1 MARFGLHDH
10 HAVGGTQSV
19 DGCRGVL
26 ENRNRFDVVGVDIVE
41 LCLGALHAVDDV
53 ERRVHAADAD
63 LGCGTRAT
71 VAHTTVDTGD
81 GSGQGRR
88 SVHRRIDLQSV
99 ARDVGDGSRDR
110 GFFLYAVAYD
120 HHVVEYF
127 GVLLQ
132 SDGVGVAACGYGHF
146 CRLESQIGDRQDI
159 AGLGFQAERSV
170 GIGRRAGRRALD
182 DDAYADERCAVL
194 VRNPAG
200 DGIRLRRDG
209 RLRLCCG
216 AQGEDDLPVA
226 QRIAD
231 VRSGEQPVEN
241 LTNGLV
247 FGPECHFAGDVYQG
261 LVVEKTVFTL
271 PFDAGHGLFER
282 DVAHVE
288 CDSAVLRIGS
298 GAEQQPPEQQCE
310 TAQRTAEDRNVPS
323 VPEVCHLICFH
334 KWLL

>member
-1 MARFGLHDH
+1 MPASAF
-10 HAVGGTQSV
+10 
-19 DGCRGVL
+19 
-26 ENRNRFDVVGVDIVE
+26 
-41 LCLGALHAVDDV
+41 
-53 ERRVHAADAD
+53 
-63 LGCGTRAT
+63 
-71 VAHTTVDTGD
+71 
-81 GSGQGRR
+81 
-88 SVHRRIDLQSV
+88 
-99 ARDVGDGSRDR
+99 
-110 GFFLYAVAYD
+110 
-120 HHVVEYF
+120 
-127 GVLLQ
+127 
-132 SDGVGVAACGYGHF
+132 
-146 CRLESQIGDRQDI
+146 RLNDPS
-159 AGLGFQAERSV
+159 
-170 GIGRRAGRRALD
+170 
-182 DDAYADERCAVL
+182 VL
-194 VRNPAG
+194 VVVPVVVPSMMMLTPMSGVPFLSETRPVMAFVFAG
-200 DGIRLRRDG
+200 TGG
-209 RLRLCCG
+209 CLCCG

-288 CDSAVLRIGS
+288 CDPAVLRIGS